1 MVHINMK
8 LKPIKDNDDDV
19 PIFLHIY
26 VVSHA
31 HLLPCV
37 GPSFQNRPEK
47 FLIITYTKCQHWK
60 AYRNLIDI

>member
-1 MVHINMK
+1 MK

-47 FLIITYTKCQHWK
+47 FFDHYLHKMSNIGKHLET
-60 AYRNLIDI
+60 